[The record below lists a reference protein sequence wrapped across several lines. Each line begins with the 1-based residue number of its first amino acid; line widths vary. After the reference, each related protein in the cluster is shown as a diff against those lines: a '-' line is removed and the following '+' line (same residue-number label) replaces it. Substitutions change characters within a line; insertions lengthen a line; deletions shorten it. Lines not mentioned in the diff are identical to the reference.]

1 MCFAIVDDS
10 TRPPITSNGL
20 SYGTQPTGS
29 QSAGFQSHV
38 VNPEPVENREEVA
51 HVPVQ
56 SDVRIFHSARHNK
69 WYAFPF

>member
-1 MCFAIVDDS
+1 MTHVFLFRLNLHACPKACFRWLFRLDDS
-10 TRPPITSNGL
+10 TRPPITSSGL

-51 HVPVQ
+51 HVHV
-56 SDVRIFHSARHNK
+56 
-69 WYAFPF
+69 